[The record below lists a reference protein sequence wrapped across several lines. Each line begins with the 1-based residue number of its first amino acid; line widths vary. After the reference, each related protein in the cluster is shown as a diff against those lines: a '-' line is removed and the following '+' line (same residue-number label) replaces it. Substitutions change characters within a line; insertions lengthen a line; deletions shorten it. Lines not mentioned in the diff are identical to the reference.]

1 MTPDLASAY
10 DECRRI
16 SAAQGRSFY
25 LATTLLPTWKRPYV
39 HALYAFARVADDI
52 VDENPGSAEQAATS
66 LDALEHELI
75 SGDAQRPVV
84 AAVRDTIDRWQI
96 PPGLFSDFLSSM
108 RADLHVTSYRS
119 WDDLLGYMHGSA
131 AVIGLQTLPI
141 LEPLAGMRHIAA
153 AYAVDLGLAFQL
165 TNFIRDVGDD
175 LRRGRLYLPLDDLGE
190 FGISRDELEAGHVSD
205 RFRALLD
212 FEIARARG
220 LYRDAANGIRLL
232 HPTSRDCI
240 GLALEVYSSIL
251 DEVERA
257 GYRVLDRRVSV
268 GTGRRAMVAG
278 PAFVRAWLSRRPH
291 HIHHA
296 RV

>member
-16 SAAQGRSFY
+16 SAAHGRSFY
-25 LATTLLPTWKRPYV
+25 LATTLLPAWKRPYV
-39 HALYAFARVADDI
+39 HALYGFARAADDI
-52 VDENPGSAEQAATS
+52 VDENAGSTKQAAAS
-66 LDALEHELI
+66 LAALEHELI
-75 SGDAQRPVV
+75 SGNARQPLV
-84 AAVRDTIDRWQI
+84 AAVHDTIDRWQI
-96 PPGLFSDFLSSM
+96 PLVLFSDFLASM
-108 RADLHVTSYRS
+108 RADLQITSYRT
-119 WDDLLGYMHGSA
+119 WDDLRGYMHGSA

-141 LEPLAGMRHIAA
+141 LEPLAGMSDVAA
-153 AYAVDLGLAFQL
+153 GYAADLGLAFQL

-175 LRRGRLYLPLDDLGE
+175 LRRGRLYLPLEDLDE
-190 FGISRDELEAGHVSD
+190 FDVSRDELEAGEVSD

-220 LYRDAANGIRLL
+220 LYRDAAHGIRLL

-240 GLALEVYSSIL
+240 GLALDVYSAIL
-251 DEVERA
+251 GEVERS

-268 GTGRRAMVAG
+268 GTGRRAAVAG

-296 RV
+296 SV